1 MRRAP
6 RDHTQARKEV
16 GHSAAVAAFQRLQG
30 RWAVKD
36 RGGKKPPM
44 PDIANKLRRGMLW
57 KQRDQAQAAH
67 PSSSKESRASGLFFH
82 SCCTPQARKK
92 IHQEAAAFISAP
104 QEHPQMSFLL

>member
-1 MRRAP
+1 MRRDP

-16 GHSAAVAAFQRLQG
+16 GHSAAVVTFQRLQG

-36 RGGKKPPM
+36 SGGENLQCLTLQTNSEGECYGNEETKP
-44 PDIANKLRRGMLW
+44 
-57 KQRDQAQAAH
+57 KQLTPAVQRS
-67 PSSSKESRASGLFFH
+67 PGASGLFFH